1 MVNGK
6 TTNETTL
13 KDVNFLV
20 TKKKI
25 KKLTSLDSPTAR
37 KLVASVRSDVA
48 FLQSFNLMDYSLLIA
63 IERSDVKKI
72 NLHQDPSFLSKFAHH
87 AGFLALTNKM
97 FQSKVHKTDD
107 RKDIGEWMSQKHRF
121 VHDKKILHI
130 SIIDYLQEWNLNK
143 KGERFIKT
151 IIQGKNPDRLSAI
164 EPERYAQRFRNFVQ
178 DFVFN
183 EP

>member
-1 MVNGK
+1 MY
-6 TTNETTL
+6 
-13 KDVNFLV
+13 
-20 TKKKI
+20 
-25 KKLTSLDSPTAR
+25 
-37 KLVASVRSDVA
+37 RSKA
-48 FLQSFNLMDYSLLIA
+48 
-63 IERSDVKKI
+63 
-72 NLHQDPSFLSKFAHH
+72 
-87 AGFLALTNKM
+87 
-97 FQSKVHKTDD
+97 D
-107 RKDIGEWMSQKHRF
+107 RKDTDERKAIGEWMSQKHRF